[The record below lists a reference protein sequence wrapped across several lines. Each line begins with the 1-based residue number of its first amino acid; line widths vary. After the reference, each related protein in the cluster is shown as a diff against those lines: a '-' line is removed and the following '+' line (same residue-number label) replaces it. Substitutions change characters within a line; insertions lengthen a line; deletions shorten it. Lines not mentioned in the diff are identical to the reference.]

1 MCEIVLFLLVSLL
14 IECLYFFQM
23 IYFLYSS
30 KSPGSQSKAL
40 QMASRVLKRMAF
52 ALPVFKIERLE
63 SVKSTFSESS
73 LRDIFLLAIITSRL
87 TTIGIIIWLI
97 RYRTGFRCL
106 F

>member
-1 MCEIVLFLLVSLL
+1 
-14 IECLYFFQM
+14 
-23 IYFLYSS
+23 
-30 KSPGSQSKAL
+30 
-40 QMASRVLKRMAF
+40 
-52 ALPVFKIERLE
+52 
-63 SVKSTFSESS
+63 